1 MKPTKKA
8 TKKPPVK
15 KCPKKGTPR
24 SKSDISPA
32 PNPGGP
38 PTGP

>member
-1 MKPTKKA
+1 MKTTKKAAKKAVRKVPSKGKPTKN
-8 TKKPPVK
+8 
-15 KCPKKGTPR
+15 
-24 SKSDISPA
+24 KSDISPA